1 MNIIEIE
8 RLKGLQNL
16 YSSPGL
22 ETIKNFLNVGEKLM
36 ITGTRLSCKSF
47 AALQLA
53 VAVAEGWDW
62 LDFDVA
68 KGKVLYVNLGM
79 NRVSCM
85 YRVNEIYKSYDL
97 DDSDSLNNI
106 HFLNLKGKE
115 VFDVKTLV
123 DFLISYTKENS
134 YKMIIIDSL
143 DDVININ
150 RSQTVLSFNSPYDQ
164 LAMLNQELNR
174 ITEIANTSIVYTHTR
189 QVTFDKTVPN
199 SLYDAV
205 VNFDFINRE
214 IEESEIITN
223 WEATFMTRN
232 YPLFNQSKF
241 FRFEYPNLEIDSS
254 IGERLKKANEEK
266 KKESNKKVSSGIK
279 KANQSRSNKSQLEL
293 EAAFNALSE
302 DGHSVEVIEIANH
315 LNIKRQSVY
324 RKVKKHNNFYIIDG
338 DVKKVIEEVSP
349 PIEDSD
355 KNLGTF

>member
-1 MNIIEIE
+1 MENIEVQKLTGI
-8 RLKGLQNL
+8 QNL
-16 YSSPGL
+16 YRYPGV
-22 ETIKNFLNVGEKLM
+22 EVIDNFLNVGEKLM
-36 ITGTRLSCKSF
+36 ITGTRLSCKTS

-62 LDFDVA
+62 LNFDVV

-79 NRVSCM
+79 NDIACM
-85 YRVNEIYKSYDL
+85 YRVNEIYKSYGL
-97 DDSDSLNNI
+97 DKSESLENI
-106 HFLNLKGKE
+106 HFLNLRGKGI
-115 VFDVKTLV
+115 FDAKSLV
-123 DFLISYTKENS
+123 DFLIRYTQDNN

-150 RSQTVLSFNSPYDQ
+150 RNQTVLSFNSPYDQ

-174 ITEIANTSIVYTHTR
+174 LTEMANTSIAYTHTR

-205 VNFDFINRE
+205 VNFNFINKA
-214 IEESEIITN
+214 IEENKIITN
-223 WEATFMTRN
+223 WEASFMTRN
-232 YPLFNQSKF
+232 YPLLHQSKF
-241 FRFEYPNLEIDSS
+241 FRFEYPNLEIDNS
-254 IGERLKKANEEK
+254 IGERLKKVNEYK
-266 KKESNKKVSSGIK
+266 KKESYKKVSSGIK

-293 EAAFNALSE
+293 ETAFNALSE
-302 DGHSVEVIEIANH
+302 DGQSVEVMEIANH

-324 RKVKKHNNFYIIDG
+324 RKVKKHNNFYISDG

-349 PIEDSD
+349 PKQDSD